1 MLVTV
6 PLFSWVL
13 WRKTT
18 AALAGEDSA
27 RAHVLIRLRGWWLI
41 RVLVLLVFIQIR
53 LLGFRLLMVVG
64 VGDSSLA
71 VLAHWN
77 VLLVR
82 IAVTLATI
90 LATIFDIGFGLSLSI
105 HFSYVGI
112 IVIEISDANIT
123 LLFLESRITSIPIHD
138 KPLFLLVS
146 LLIISP
152 AFKHPMCS
160 CLKQILFPDIILNA
174 NMIP

>member
-1 MLVTV
+1 MSLTKASWRCIDPLNSWWSPILLLSRVLASLICDSVMQLVLVTV

-77 VLLVR
+77 VLLSTVQT
-82 IAVTLATI
+82 V
-90 LATIFDIGFGLSLSI
+90 
-105 HFSYVGI
+105 
-112 IVIEISDANIT
+112 
-123 LLFLESRITSIPIHD
+123 
-138 KPLFLLVS
+138 
-146 LLIISP
+146 
-152 AFKHPMCS
+152 
-160 CLKQILFPDIILNA
+160 
-174 NMIP
+174 